1 MNKFYLPEIGDEI
14 TLQEDWTFELHAER
28 RNDVLGEFFGYK
40 NCWGDWIKISD
51 HNIYDDFT
59 HRMEN
64 ESIPDFNIRGT
75 EWRKELDKVSVKKIT
90 VTIPKGWIE
99 KAKKLKQ

>member
-1 MNKFYLPEIGDEI
+1 MKLPYKKIGLLNY
-14 TLQEDWTFELHAER
+14 TLREEMMFLA
-28 RNDVLGEFFGYK
+28 NFFGYK

-51 HNIYDDFT
+51 YHIYDDFT

-64 ESIPDFNIRGT
+64 ESIPDFNIRRT